1 MTERI
6 AVVKGCRYVDEVI
19 GNAPL
24 VIDHSWIEH
33 HQIDLVVH
41 SDDLSEELETRMYE
55 VPIEMG
61 IYRTVTYT
69 PAISTTDIIKRCKAA
84 ISQINMLMISVT
96 NLGKT
101 QESIPNSL
109 EKRGI

>member
-1 MTERI
+1 MIERI

-41 SDDLSEELETRMYE
+41 SDDLS
-55 VPIEMG
+55 
-61 IYRTVTYT
+61 
-69 PAISTTDIIKRCKAA
+69 
-84 ISQINMLMISVT
+84 
-96 NLGKT
+96 
-101 QESIPNSL
+101 
-109 EKRGI
+109 